1 MGPAATPALL
11 QYRLASSFLDPFDP
25 SGATVMLLNPNHLQ
39 RKYPDSRSGEI
50 MAATVDFFESRGKA
64 RLKRDDHERAWY
76 SDFLQFV
83 GRERVFASLLTPA
96 KYGAQDCR
104 WDTYR
109 ISEFAEIVGFYGLS
123 YWYPF
128 QVTALGLGPIWM
140 SDNEDAK
147 HKAGAQ
153 LEAGQVFGF
162 GLSEQA
168 HGADVYQTDM
178 ILKPRSGD
186 VGGWTANGEKYYI
199 GNANVA
205 RTVSTFGKIA
215 DTDEYVFFAADSQH
229 DRFDLIKNVVNSQ
242 NYVANYALRDY
253 PVTDAEI
260 LHRGPE
266 AFHAALN
273 TVNVCKY
280 NLGWGSIG
288 MCTHAMYEA
297 VTHASNRHLY
307 GTVVTDFSHVRRLLT
322 DAYVRLAAM
331 RLVATRAC
339 DYMRSASAADRRY
352 LLYSPLT
359 KAKVTSEGERVIIA
373 LWDVIAAKGVEKDTF
388 FETVTREI
396 GLLPRLEGTVHINIG
411 LLGKFM
417 PNFLFAPNN
426 ELPIIDRR
434 DDAADD
440 TFLFAQ
446 GPTGGLGKVRFHDW
460 RVLFASF
467 GHVANVA
474 LLHEQIDVL
483 AEMLASAT
491 PDAAQQKDIDF
502 AFAVGQ
508 LFATVPYAQLILEEA
523 LLSEL
528 DEALIDEIFAV
539 LVRDFNSY
547 AVELNDKRA
556 TTPEQARF
564 ATRMIRRPAHD
575 ATRYDQIWKEYV
587 VPINGAYQMRP

>member
-1 MGPAATPALL
+1 
-11 QYRLASSFLDPFDP
+11 
-25 SGATVMLLNPNHLQ
+25 MLLNPNHLQ
-39 RKYPDSRSGEI
+39 RRYPDARSGEI

-64 RLKRDDHERAWY
+64 RLKSDDHNRVWY
-76 SDFLQFV
+76 SDFLDHV
-83 GRERVFASLLTPA
+83 GRERIFASLLTPA
-96 KYGAQDCR
+96 EYGADDCR

-140 SDNEDAK
+140 SHNEDAK
-147 HKAGAQ
+147 RKAAAQ
-153 LEAGQVFGF
+153 LEQGEVFAF
-162 GLSEQA
+162 GLSERT

-178 ILKPRSGD
+178 ILTPGEH
-186 VGGWTANGEKYYI
+186 GWTASGEKYYI

-205 RTVSTFGKIA
+205 RMVSTFGKIA
-215 DTDEYVFFAADSQH
+215 GTSEKEPEYVFFAADSQH
-229 DRFDLIKNVVNSQ
+229 DRYELIKNVVNSQ
-242 NYVANYALRDY
+242 NFVANYALRDY
-253 PVTDAEI
+253 PVTEADM
-260 LHRGPE
+260 LHRGPD

-280 NLGWGSIG
+280 NLGWGAIG

-297 VTHASNRHLY
+297 VTHAANRYLY

-322 DAYVRLAAM
+322 DAYVRLIAM

-359 KAKVTSEGERVIIA
+359 KAKITSEGERVIAA

-388 FETVTREI
+388 FEAVTREI

-417 PNFLFAPNN
+417 PNFLFAPSA
-426 ELPIIDRR
+426 ELPVIGRR

-440 TFLFAQ
+440 AFLFAQ

-460 RVLFASF
+460 RTPFDAFRHLP
-467 GHVANVA
+467 NVA
-474 LLHEQIDVL
+474 LLREQVDVL
-483 AEMLASAT
+483 TEMLASAT
-491 PDAAQQKDIDF
+491 PDAMQQKDIDF

-523 LLSEL
+523 PLSGVE
-528 DEALIDEIFAV
+528 DALIDEIFAL
-539 LVRDFNSY
+539 LVRDFNGY
-547 AVELNDKRA
+547 AVELGDKPA
-556 TTPEQARF
+556 TTDEQARL
-564 ATRMIRRPAHD
+564 AMRMIRRPVHD
-575 ATRYDQIWKEYV
+575 PARYDQIWKEHV
-587 VPINGAYQMRP
+587 LPINGAYQMRP

>member
-1 MGPAATPALL
+1 
-11 QYRLASSFLDPFDP
+11 
-25 SGATVMLLNPNHLQ
+25 MLLNPNHLQ
-39 RKYPDSRSGEI
+39 RRYPDRRSGEI

-64 RLKRDDHERAWY
+64 RLKSDDHNRVWY
-76 SDFLQFV
+76 SDFLDHV
-83 GRERVFASLLTPA
+83 GRERIFASLLTPA
-96 KYGAQDCR
+96 EYGAADCR

-140 SDNEDAK
+140 SANEDAK
-147 HKAGAQ
+147 RKAAAQ
-153 LEAGQVFGF
+153 LEAGEVFAF
-162 GLSEQA
+162 GLSEQT

-178 ILKPRSGD
+178 ILTPSEH
-186 VGGWTANGEKYYI
+186 GWTANGEKYYI

-205 RTVSTFGKIA
+205 RMVSTFGKIA
-215 DTDEYVFFAADSQH
+215 GSDEYVFFAADSQH
-229 DRFDLIKNVVNSQ
+229 DRYELIKNVVNSQ
-242 NYVANYALRDY
+242 NFVANYALRDY
-253 PVTDAEI
+253 PVTEADM
-260 LHRGPE
+260 LHRGPD

-280 NLGWGSIG
+280 NLGWGAIG

-297 VTHASNRHLY
+297 VTHAANRYLY

-322 DAYVRLAAM
+322 DAYVRLIAM
-331 RLVATRAC
+331 KLVATRAC

-359 KAKVTSEGERVIIA
+359 KAKITSEGERVVTA

-388 FETVTREI
+388 FEAVTREI

-417 PNFLFAPNN
+417 PNFLFAPNA
-426 ELPIIDRR
+426 ELPLIPRR

-446 GPTGGLGKVRFHDW
+446 GPTGGLGKVRFGDW
-460 RVLFASF
+460 RAPFESF
-467 GHVANVA
+467 SHLPNVA
-474 LLHEQIDVL
+474 LLREQVDVL

-523 LLSEL
+523 PLSGV

-539 LVRDFNSY
+539 LVRDFNGY
-547 AVELNDKRA
+547 AVELSDKPA
-556 TTPEQARF
+556 TTDEQARL
-564 ATRMIRRPAHD
+564 ALRMIRRPVHD
-575 ATRYDQIWKEYV
+575 PARYDQIWKEHV
-587 VPINGAYQMRP
+587 LPINGAYRMRP

>member
-1 MGPAATPALL
+1 
-11 QYRLASSFLDPFDP
+11 
-25 SGATVMLLNPNHLQ
+25 MLLNPNHLQ
-39 RKYPDSRSGEI
+39 RRYPDARSGEI

-64 RLKRDDHERAWY
+64 RLKSDDHNRVWY
-76 SDFLQFV
+76 SDFLDHI
-83 GRERVFASLLTPA
+83 GRERIFASLLTPSE
-96 KYGAQDCR
+96 YGADDCR

-147 HKAGAQ
+147 RKAAAQ
-153 LEAGQVFGF
+153 LETGEVFAF
-162 GLSEQA
+162 GLSERT

-178 ILKPRSGD
+178 ILTPSEH
-186 VGGWTANGEKYYI
+186 GWTASGEKYYI

-205 RTVSTFGKIA
+205 RMVSTFGKIA
-215 DTDEYVFFAADSQH
+215 GTDEYVFFAADSQH
-229 DRFDLIKNVVNSQ
+229 DRYELIKNVVNSQ
-242 NYVANYALRDY
+242 NFVANYALRDY
-253 PVTDAEI
+253 PVTEADM
-260 LHRGPE
+260 LHRGPG

-280 NLGWGSIG
+280 NLGWGAIG

-297 VTHASNRHLY
+297 VTHASNRVLY
-307 GTVVTDFSHVRRLLT
+307 GTVVTDFTHVRRLLT
-322 DAYVRLAAM
+322 DAYLRLVAM
-331 RLVATRAC
+331 KLVATRAC

-359 KAKVTSEGERVIIA
+359 KAKITSEGERVITA
-373 LWDVIAAKGVEKDTF
+373 MWDVIAAKGVEKDTF
-388 FETVTREI
+388 FEAVTREI

-411 LLGKFM
+411 LLAKFM
-417 PNFLFAPNN
+417 PNFLFAPNA
-426 ELPIIDRR
+426 ELPVISRR

-460 RVLFASF
+460 RTPFDAYRHLP
-467 GHVANVA
+467 NVA
-474 LLHEQIDVL
+474 LLREQVDVL

-491 PDAAQQKDIDF
+491 PDAVQQKDIDF
-502 AFAVGQ
+502 AFGVGQ

-523 LLSEL
+523 PLSGM
-528 DEALIDEIFAV
+528 DDAVIDEIFAV
-539 LVRDFNSY
+539 LVRDFNGY
-547 AVELNDKRA
+547 AVELGDKPA
-556 TTPEQARF
+556 TTDEQARF
-564 ATRMIRRPAHD
+564 AMRMIRRPVHD
-575 ATRYDQIWKEYV
+575 SARYDQIWKEHV
-587 VPINGAYQMRP
+587 LPLSGAYQMRP

>member
-1 MGPAATPALL
+1 
-11 QYRLASSFLDPFDP
+11 
-25 SGATVMLLNPNHLQ
+25 MLLNPNQLE
-39 RKYPDSRSGEI
+39 RRYPDPRSGEI

-64 RLKRDDHERAWY
+64 RLKHDDHERTWY
-76 SDFLQFV
+76 SDFLDHV
-83 GRERVFASLLTPA
+83 GRERIFASLLTPA
-96 KYGAQDCR
+96 EYGAEDCR

-109 ISEFAEIVGFYGLS
+109 ISEFAEILGFYGLS

-140 SDNEDAK
+140 SANEDAK
-147 HKAGAQ
+147 RKAAAQ
-153 LEAGQVFGF
+153 LEAGEVFAF
-162 GLSEQA
+162 GLSEQT

-178 ILKPRSGD
+178 ILQAAD
-186 VGGWTANGEKYYI
+186 GGWIANGEKYYI

-205 RTVSTFGKIA
+205 RMVSTFGKIA
-215 DTDEYVFFAADSQH
+215 GTDEYVFFAADSQH
-229 DRFDLIKNVVNSQ
+229 DRYDLIKNVVNSQ

-253 PVTDAEI
+253 PVTEADM

-297 VTHASNRHLY
+297 VTHASNRYLY
-307 GTVVTDFSHVRRLLT
+307 GTVVTDFTHVRRLLT
-322 DAYVRLAAM
+322 DAYVRLVAM
-331 RLVATRAC
+331 KLVATRAS
-339 DYMRSASAADRRY
+339 DYMRSASAEDRRY

-359 KAKVTSEGERVIIA
+359 KAKITSEGERVIIA
-373 LWDVIAAKGVEKDTF
+373 LWDVIAAKGVEKDTI
-388 FETVTREI
+388 FEAMTREI

-417 PNFLFAPNN
+417 PNFLFAPNS
-426 ELPIIDRR
+426 ELPVIGRR

-440 TFLFAQ
+440 SFLFAQ

-460 RVLFASF
+460 RASF
-467 GHVANVA
+467 QSFAHLANVA
-474 LLHEQIDVL
+474 LLREQIDML

-523 LLSEL
+523 ALSRV
-528 DEALIDEIFAV
+528 DEALVDEIFAL

-547 AVELNDKRA
+547 AVELNDKRSA
-556 TTPEQARF
+556 TDHQARF
-564 ATRMIRRPAHD
+564 AMRMIRRPAND
-575 ATRYDQIWKEYV
+575 PARYDQIWKEHV
-587 VPINGAYQMRP
+587 LPISGAYQMRP

>member
-1 MGPAATPALL
+1 
-11 QYRLASSFLDPFDP
+11 
-25 SGATVMLLNPNHLQ
+25 MLLNPNHLQ
-39 RKYPDSRSGEI
+39 RQYPDRRSAEI

-64 RLKRDDHERAWY
+64 RLKSDDHERVWY
-76 SDFLQFV
+76 SEFLDHI
-83 GRERVFASLLTPA
+83 GRERIFASLLTPSA
-96 KYGAQDCR
+96 YGAADCR

-140 SDNEDAK
+140 SANEDAK
-147 HKAGAQ
+147 RKAAAQ
-153 LEAGQVFGF
+153 LEAGEVFAF
-162 GLSEQA
+162 GLSEQT

-178 ILKPRSGD
+178 ILTPSEN
-186 VGGWTANGEKYYI
+186 GWTASGEKYYI

-205 RTVSTFGKIA
+205 RMVSTFGKIA
-215 DTDEYVFFAADSQH
+215 GSDEYVFFAADSQH
-229 DRFDLIKNVVNSQ
+229 DRYDLIKNVVNSQ
-242 NYVANYALRDY
+242 NFVANYALREY
-253 PVTDAEI
+253 PVTEADI

-280 NLGWGSIG
+280 NLGWGAIG

-297 VTHASNRHLY
+297 VTHASNRVLY

-322 DAYVRLAAM
+322 DAYLRLVAM

-339 DYMRSASAADRRY
+339 DYMRSASADDRRY

-359 KAKVTSEGERVIIA
+359 KAKITSEGERVVIA

-388 FETVTREI
+388 FEAVTREI

-411 LLGKFM
+411 LLAKFM
-417 PNFLFAPNN
+417 PNFLFAPNG
-426 ELPIIDRR
+426 ELPIIGRR
-434 DDAADD
+434 DDASDD

-460 RVLFASF
+460 RAPFDGF
-467 GHVANVA
+467 GHLPNVA
-474 LLHEQIDVL
+474 LLRKQIDVL
-483 AEMLASAT
+483 ADMLASAT
-491 PDAAQQKDIDF
+491 PDAAQQKDVDF

-523 LLSEL
+523 LLSDV
-528 DEALIDEIFAV
+528 DETLIDEIFAV
-539 LVRDFNSY
+539 LVRDFNGY
-547 AVELNDKRA
+547 AVELSDKSA
-556 TTPEQARF
+556 TTDEQARF
-564 ATRMIRRPAHD
+564 ATRMIRRPVHD
-575 ATRYDQIWKEYV
+575 PTRYAQIWKEHIL
-587 VPINGAYQMRP
+587 PLNGAYQMRP

>member
-1 MGPAATPALL
+1 
-11 QYRLASSFLDPFDP
+11 
-25 SGATVMLLNPNHLQ
+25 MLLNPNRLQ

-50 MAATVDFFESRGKA
+50 MAATVEFFESRGKA
-64 RLKRDDHERAWY
+64 RLKQDDHERAWY
-76 SDFLQFV
+76 SDFLDFIA
-83 GRERVFASLLTPA
+83 RERIFASLLTPA
-96 KYGAQDCR
+96 EYGADDCR

-109 ISEFAEIVGFYGLS
+109 ISEFAEIIGFYGLS

-147 HKAGAQ
+147 RKAAAQ
-153 LEAGQVFGF
+153 LEQGEVFAF
-162 GLSEQA
+162 GLSERT

-178 ILKPRSGD
+178 ILTPSEH
-186 VGGWTANGEKYYI
+186 GWTANGEKYYI

-205 RTVSTFGKIA
+205 RMVSTFGRI
-215 DTDEYVFFAADSQH
+215 DQTDEYVFFAADSH
-229 DRFDLIKNVVNSQ
+229 DDRYDLIKNVVNSQ

-253 PVTDAEI
+253 PVTEADL
-260 LHRGPE
+260 LHRGPD

-280 NLGWGSIG
+280 NLGWGAVG
-288 MCTHAMYEA
+288 MCTHAIYEA
-297 VTHASNRHLY
+297 VTHAANRHLY
-307 GTVVTDFSHVRRLLT
+307 GTLVTDFSHVRRLLT
-322 DAYVRLAAM
+322 DAYLRLVAM
-331 RLVATRAC
+331 RLVCSRAS
-339 DYMRSASAADRRY
+339 DYMRSASADDRRY

-359 KAKVTSEGERVIIA
+359 KAKVTGEGERVITA

-388 FETVTREI
+388 FETVAREI

-417 PNFLFAPNN
+417 PNYLFAPDAA
-426 ELPIIDRR
+426 LPLIPRR

-460 RVLFASF
+460 RTSFAAF
-467 GHVANVA
+467 AHLPNVA
-474 LLHEQIDVL
+474 LLRDQIDVL

-502 AFAVGQ
+502 AFGVGQ
-508 LFATVPYAQLILEEA
+508 LFALVPYAQLVLEEA
-523 LLSEL
+523 PLSGV
-528 DEALIDEIFAV
+528 DETLIDQIFGL

-547 AVELNDKRA
+547 AVELNDKPSA
-556 TTPEQARF
+556 TDEQARF
-564 ATRMIRRPAHD
+564 AMRMIRRPVHD
-575 ATRYDQIWKEYV
+575 SARYDRVWKEYV
-587 VPINGAYQMRP
+587 LPLNGAYEMRP

>member
-1 MGPAATPALL
+1 
-11 QYRLASSFLDPFDP
+11 
-25 SGATVMLLNPNHLQ
+25 MLLNPNHLQ
-39 RKYPDSRSGEI
+39 RQYPDRRSGEI

-64 RLKRDDHERAWY
+64 RLKSDDHDRVWY
-76 SDFLQFV
+76 SDFLDHV
-83 GRERVFASLLTPA
+83 GRERIFASLLTPA
-96 KYGAQDCR
+96 GYGADDCR

-140 SDNEDAK
+140 SANEDAK
-147 HKAGAQ
+147 RKAAAQ
-153 LEAGQVFGF
+153 LEAGEVFGF
-162 GLSEQA
+162 GLSEQT

-178 ILKPRSGD
+178 ILTPASGS
-186 VGGWTANGEKYYI
+186 GNGWTATGEKYYI

-205 RTVSTFGKIA
+205 RMVSTFGKIA
-215 DTDEYVFFAADSQH
+215 GTKETDEYVFFAADSQH
-229 DRFDLIKNVVNSQ
+229 DRYDLIKNVVNSQ

-253 PVTDAEI
+253 PVTEADM

-280 NLGWGSIG
+280 NLGWGAIG

-297 VTHASNRHLY
+297 VTHASNRYLY
-307 GTVVTDFSHVRRLLT
+307 GTVVTDFTHVRRLLT

-331 RLVATRAC
+331 KLVATRAC

-359 KAKVTSEGERVIIA
+359 KAKITSEGERVVTA

-388 FETVTREI
+388 FEAVAREI

-417 PNFLFAPNN
+417 PNFLFAPNSQ
-426 ELPIIDRR
+426 LPVIGRR
-434 DDAADD
+434 DDASDD

-460 RVLFASF
+460 RAPFESF
-467 GHVANVA
+467 GHLPNVA
-474 LLHEQIDVL
+474 LLRKQIDVL

-523 LLSEL
+523 GLS
-528 DEALIDEIFAV
+528 DVDAALIDEIFAV
-539 LVRDFNSY
+539 LVRDFNGY
-547 AVELNDKRA
+547 AVELSDKPA
-556 TTPEQARF
+556 TTDEQARF
-564 ATRMIRRPAHD
+564 AMRMIRRPVHD
-575 ATRYDQIWKEYV
+575 PARYDQIWKEHV
-587 VPINGAYQMRP
+587 APINGAYQMRP

>member
-1 MGPAATPALL
+1 
-11 QYRLASSFLDPFDP
+11 
-25 SGATVMLLNPNHLQ
+25 MLLNPNRLA
-39 RKYPDSRSGEI
+39 RKYPDRRSGEI
-50 MAATVDFFESRGKA
+50 MAATVEFFESRGKA
-64 RLKRDDHERAWY
+64 RLKHDDHERVWY
-76 SDFLQFV
+76 SDFLNFIAN
-83 GRERVFASLLTPA
+83 ERIFASLMTPA
-96 KYGAQDCR
+96 DYGADECR

-147 HKAGAQ
+147 RKAAAQ
-153 LEAGQVFGF
+153 LEQGEVFAF
-162 GLSEQA
+162 GLSERT
-168 HGADVYQTDM
+168 HGADVYKTDM
-178 ILKPRSGD
+178 ILTPSDSKF
-186 VGGWTANGEKYYI
+186 GGWTATGEKYYI

-205 RTVSTFGKIA
+205 RMVSTFGKIA
-215 DTDEYVFFAADSQH
+215 GSDEYVFFAADSQH
-229 DRFDLIKNVVNSQ
+229 DRYELIKNVVNSQ
-242 NYVANYALRDY
+242 NYVANYALREY
-253 PVTDAEI
+253 PVTEADM

-280 NLGWGSIG
+280 NLGWGAVG
-288 MCTHAMYEA
+288 MCTHAIYEA
-297 VTHASNRHLY
+297 VTHAANRHLY
-307 GTVVTDFSHVRRLLT
+307 GSVVTDFSHVRRLLT
-322 DAYVRLAAM
+322 DAYVRLVAM

-339 DYMRSASAADRRY
+339 DYMRTASADDRRY

-388 FETVTREI
+388 FETVSREI

-411 LLGKFM
+411 LLAKFM
-417 PNFLFAPNN
+417 PNYLFAPDAA
-426 ELPIIDRR
+426 LPSIGRR

-440 TFLFAQ
+440 SFLFAQ
-446 GPTGGLGKVRFHDW
+446 GPTGGLGNVRFHDW
-460 RVLFASF
+460 RATFDSYAHLP
-467 GHVANVA
+467 NVA
-474 LLHEQIDVL
+474 LLRKQVDVL

-502 AFAVGQ
+502 AFGVGQ
-508 LFATVPYAQLILEEA
+508 LFAVVPYAQLILEEA
-523 LLSEL
+523 PLSGV

-547 AVELNDKRA
+547 AVELNDKPS
-556 TTPEQARF
+556 TTDEQARF
-564 ATRMIRRPAHD
+564 ALRMVRRPVHD
-575 ATRYDQIWKEYV
+575 PARYDQIWKDHV
-587 VPINGAYQMRP
+587 LPLNGAYEMRP

>member
-1 MGPAATPALL
+1 ML
-11 QYRLASSFLDPFDP
+11 LDPH
-25 SGATVMLLNPNHLQ
+25 HLQ
-39 RKYPDSRSGEI
+39 RKHRDRRSGEI

-64 RLKRDDHERAWY
+64 RLKSDDHNRVWY
-76 SDFLQFV
+76 SDFLDHI
-83 GRERVFASLLTPA
+83 GRERIFASLLTPSE
-96 KYGAQDCR
+96 YGSGDTR

-147 HKAGAQ
+147 RKAAAQ
-153 LEAGQVFGF
+153 LEAGEVFGF
-162 GLSEQA
+162 GLSEQT

-178 ILKPRSGD
+178 ILTPSEH
-186 VGGWTANGEKYYI
+186 GWVANGEKYYI

-205 RTVSTFGKIA
+205 RMVSTFGKIA
-215 DTDEYVFFAADSQH
+215 GSDEYVFFVADSQH
-229 DRFDLIKNVVNSQ
+229 DRYELIKNVVNSQ
-242 NYVANYALRDY
+242 NFVANYALRDY
-253 PVTDAEI
+253 PVAESDI

-280 NLGWGSIG
+280 NLGWGAVG

-297 VTHASNRHLY
+297 VTHASNRILY

-331 RLVATRAC
+331 RLVAARAC
-339 DYMRSASAADRRY
+339 DYMRSASARDRRY

-359 KAKVTSEGERVIIA
+359 KAKITSEGERVIIA

-388 FETVTREI
+388 FEAVTREI

-411 LLGKFM
+411 LLAKFM
-417 PNFLFAPNN
+417 PNFLFAPDSA
-426 ELPIIDRR
+426 LPTIGRR

-460 RVLFASF
+460 RAAFESF
-467 GHVANVA
+467 GHLPNVA
-474 LLHEQIDVL
+474 LLRQQIDVL
-483 AEMLASAT
+483 ADMLASAT

-523 LLSEL
+523 GLSGV
-528 DEALIDEIFAV
+528 DAALVDQIFAV
-539 LVRDFNSY
+539 LVRDFNGY
-547 AVELNDKRA
+547 AVELSDKPA
-556 TTPEQARF
+556 TTQDQARF
-564 ATRMIRRPAHD
+564 AMRMIRRPVHD
-575 ATRYDQIWKEYV
+575 PARYDQVWKEHV
-587 VPINGAYQMRP
+587 QPLNGVYQMRP

>member
-1 MGPAATPALL
+1 
-11 QYRLASSFLDPFDP
+11 
-25 SGATVMLLNPNHLQ
+25 MLLNPNHLQ
-39 RKYPDSRSGEI
+39 RQYPDRRSSEI

-64 RLKRDDHERAWY
+64 RLKSDDHERAWY
-76 SDFLQFV
+76 SEFLEHI
-83 GRERVFASLLTPA
+83 GRERIFASLLTPA
-96 KYGAQDCR
+96 EYGASDCR

-109 ISEFAEIVGFYGLS
+109 ISEFAEIVGFYGLN

-147 HKAGAQ
+147 RKAAAQ
-153 LEAGQVFGF
+153 LEAGEVFAF
-162 GLSEQA
+162 GLSEQT

-178 ILKPRSGD
+178 ILTPSED
-186 VGGWTANGEKYYI
+186 GWTASGEKYYI

-205 RTVSTFGKIA
+205 RMVSTFGKIA
-215 DTDEYVFFAADSQH
+215 GSDEYVFFTADSQH
-229 DRFDLIKNVVNSQ
+229 DRYDLIKNVVNSQ
-242 NYVANYALRDY
+242 NFVANYALRDY
-253 PVTDAEI
+253 PVTEADI

-280 NLGWGSIG
+280 NLGWGAVG

-297 VTHASNRHLY
+297 VTHASNRILY

-331 RLVATRAC
+331 KLVATRAS
-339 DYMRSASAADRRY
+339 DYMRSASASDRRY

-359 KAKVTSEGERVIIA
+359 KAKITSEGERVITA
-373 LWDVIAAKGVEKDTF
+373 LWDVIAAKGVEKDTI
-388 FETVTREI
+388 FEAMAREI

-411 LLGKFM
+411 LLAKFM
-417 PNFLFAPNN
+417 PNFLFAPNA
-426 ELPIIDRR
+426 ELPVIGRR
-434 DDAADD
+434 DDASDD
-440 TFLFAQ
+440 KFLFTQ
-446 GPTGGLGKVRFHDW
+446 GPTGGLGKVRFGDW
-460 RVLFASF
+460 RTPFDSFAQLP
-467 GHVANVA
+467 NVT
-474 LLHEQIDVL
+474 LLRNQIDVL

-523 LLSEL
+523 GLSGV
-528 DEALIDEIFAV
+528 DPALIDGIFAV
-539 LVRDFNSY
+539 LVRDFNTY
-547 AVELNDKRA
+547 AVELSDKPA
-556 TTPEQARF
+556 TTDAQARF
-564 ATRMIRRPAHD
+564 ALRMIRRPVHD
-575 ATRYDQIWKEYV
+575 PSSYDQIWKEHV
-587 VPINGAYQMRP
+587 LPINGAYQMRP

>member
-1 MGPAATPALL
+1 
-11 QYRLASSFLDPFDP
+11 
-25 SGATVMLLNPNHLQ
+25 MLLNPNQLE
-39 RKYPDSRSGEI
+39 RRYPDPRSGEI

-64 RLKRDDHERAWY
+64 RLKHDDHERTWY
-76 SDFLQFV
+76 SDFLDHV
-83 GRERVFASLLTPA
+83 GRERIFASLLTPA
-96 KYGAQDCR
+96 EYGAEDCR

-109 ISEFAEIVGFYGLS
+109 ISEFAEILGFYGLS

-140 SDNEDAK
+140 SANEDAK
-147 HKAGAQ
+147 RKAAAQ
-153 LEAGQVFGF
+153 LEAGEVFAF
-162 GLSEQA
+162 GLSEQT

-178 ILKPRSGD
+178 ILTPRD
-186 VGGWTANGEKYYI
+186 GGWIANGEKYYI

-205 RTVSTFGKIA
+205 RMVSTFGKIA
-215 DTDEYVFFAADSQH
+215 GTDEYVFFAADSQH
-229 DRFDLIKNVVNSQ
+229 DRYDLIKNVVNSQ

-253 PVTDAEI
+253 PVTEADM

-297 VTHASNRHLY
+297 VTHASNRYLY
-307 GTVVTDFSHVRRLLT
+307 GTVVTDFTHVRRLLT
-322 DAYVRLAAM
+322 DAYVRLVAM
-331 RLVATRAC
+331 KLVATRAS
-339 DYMRSASAADRRY
+339 DYMRSASAEDRRY

-359 KAKVTSEGERVIIA
+359 KAKITSEGERVIIA
-373 LWDVIAAKGVEKDTF
+373 LWDVIAAKGVEKDTI
-388 FETVTREI
+388 FEAMAREI

-417 PNFLFAPNN
+417 PNFLFAPNS
-426 ELPIIDRR
+426 ELPLIGRR
-434 DDAADD
+434 DEAADD
-440 TFLFAQ
+440 SFLFAQ

-460 RVLFASF
+460 RASF
-467 GHVANVA
+467 ESFAHLANVA
-474 LLHEQIDVL
+474 LLREQIDML

-523 LLSEL
+523 ALSRV
-528 DEALIDEIFAV
+528 DEALLDEIFAL

-547 AVELNDKRA
+547 AVELNDKPS
-556 TTPEQARF
+556 TTDQQARF
-564 ATRMIRRPAHD
+564 AMRMIRRPAHD
-575 ATRYDQIWKEYV
+575 PARYDQIWKEHV
-587 VPINGAYQMRP
+587 LPISGAYQMRP

>member
-1 MGPAATPALL
+1 ML
-11 QYRLASSFLDPFDP
+11 LDP
-25 SGATVMLLNPNHLQ
+25 NNLQ

-64 RLKRDDHERAWY
+64 RLKSDDHERRWY
-76 SDFLQFV
+76 TDFLDHV
-83 GRERVFASLLTPA
+83 GQQRIFASLLTPA
-96 KYGAQDCR
+96 EYGASDCR

-140 SDNEDAK
+140 SDNEHAK
-147 HKAGAQ
+147 RKAAAQ
-153 LEAGQVFGF
+153 LEAGEVFAF
-162 GLSEQA
+162 GLSEQT

-178 ILKPRSGD
+178 ILEPAE
-186 VGGWTANGEKYYI
+186 GGWTANGEKYYI

-205 RTVSTFGKIA
+205 RMVSTFGKFA
-215 DTDEYVFFAADSQH
+215 GTDEYVFFAADSQH
-229 DRFDLIKNVVNSQ
+229 DRYDLIKNVVNSQ

-253 PVTDAEI
+253 PVTEADI

-280 NLGWGSIG
+280 NLGWGAIG

-297 VTHASNRHLY
+297 VTHAANRYLY

-322 DAYVRLAAM
+322 DAYMRLIAM
-331 RLVATRAC
+331 KLVATRTA
-339 DYMRSASAADRRY
+339 DYMRSASADDRRY

-359 KAKVTSEGERVIIA
+359 KAKITSEGERVIIA
-373 LWDVIAAKGVEKDTF
+373 LWDVIAAKGVEKNTI
-388 FETVTREI
+388 FEAMAREI

-411 LLGKFM
+411 LLAKFM
-417 PNFLFAPNN
+417 PNFLFAPSS
-426 ELPIIDRR
+426 ELPLIGRR
-434 DDAADD
+434 DDALNDS
-440 TFLFAQ
+440 FLFAQ

-460 RVLFASF
+460 RAPLDSFA
-467 GHVANVA
+467 HLPNVA
-474 LLHEQIDVL
+474 LLREQIDVL

-502 AFAVGQ
+502 AFGVGQ

-523 LLSEL
+523 PLSGVDETLL
-528 DEALIDEIFAV
+528 DEIFAL

-547 AVELNDKRA
+547 AVELSDKPS
-556 TTPEQARF
+556 TTDEQARF
-564 ATRMIRRPAHD
+564 AMRMIRRPVHD
-575 ATRYDQIWKEYV
+575 PARYDQVWKEHV
-587 VPINGAYQMRP
+587 LPISGAYQMRP

>member
-1 MGPAATPALL
+1 
-11 QYRLASSFLDPFDP
+11 
-25 SGATVMLLNPNHLQ
+25 MLLNPNHLV
-39 RKYPDSRSGEI
+39 RRYPDARSGEI

-64 RLKRDDHERAWY
+64 RLKSDDHERVWY
-76 SDFLQFV
+76 SDFLDHV
-83 GRERVFASLLTPA
+83 GRERLFASLLTPA
-96 KYGAQDCR
+96 EYGGSDCR

-109 ISEFAEIVGFYGLS
+109 ISEFAEILGFYGLS

-147 HKAGAQ
+147 RKAAAQ
-153 LEAGQVFGF
+153 LEQGEVFAF

-178 ILKPRSGD
+178 ILEPAGD
-186 VGGWTANGEKYYI
+186 GAWTANGEKYYI

-205 RTVSTFGKIA
+205 RMVSTFGKIA
-215 DTDEYVFFAADSQH
+215 GTDEYVFFAADSQH
-229 DRFDLIKNVVNSQ
+229 ERYDLIKNVVNSQ

-253 PVTDAEI
+253 PVTEAEM
-260 LHRGPE
+260 LHRGPG

-280 NLGWGSIG
+280 NLGWGAIG

-307 GTVVTDFSHVRRLLT
+307 GTVVTDFTHVRRLLT
-322 DAYVRLAAM
+322 DAYVRLVAM
-331 RLVATRAC
+331 KMVASRAC
-339 DYMRSASAADRRY
+339 DYMRSASAQDCRY

-388 FETVTREI
+388 FETVAREI

-417 PNFLFAPNN
+417 PNYLFAPDAA
-426 ELPIIDRR
+426 LALIPRR

-440 TFLFAQ
+440 SFLFAQ
-446 GPTGGLGKVRFHDW
+446 GPTGGLGKIRFHNW
-460 RVLFASF
+460 RASF
-467 GHVANVA
+467 DSFAHLPNVA
-474 LLHEQIDVL
+474 LLREQIDVL

-502 AFAVGQ
+502 AFGVGQ
-508 LFATVPYAQLILEEA
+508 LFATVPYGQLILEEA
-523 LLSEL
+523 PLSGVGEP
-528 DEALIDEIFAV
+528 LIDEIFAL
-539 LVRDFNSY
+539 LVRDFNTY
-547 AVELNDKRA
+547 AVELHDKAA
-556 TTPEQARF
+556 TTDEQARF
-564 ATRMIRRPAHD
+564 AMRMIRRPVND
-575 ATRYDQIWKEYV
+575 PGRYDQVWKEHV
-587 VPINGAYQMRP
+587 LPLNGAYEMRP

>member
-1 MGPAATPALL
+1 
-11 QYRLASSFLDPFDP
+11 
-25 SGATVMLLNPNHLQ
+25 MLLNPNHLQ
-39 RKYPDSRSGEI
+39 RQYPDRRSGEI

-64 RLKRDDHERAWY
+64 RLKSDDHERVWY
-76 SDFLQFV
+76 SDFLEHI
-83 GRERVFASLLTPA
+83 GRERIFASLLTPSE
-96 KYGAQDCR
+96 YGADDCR

-109 ISEFAEIVGFYGLS
+109 ISEFAEIVGFYGLN

-140 SDNEDAK
+140 SANVDAK
-147 HKAGAQ
+147 RKAAAL
-153 LEAGQVFGF
+153 LEAGEVFAF
-162 GLSEQA
+162 GLSEQT

-178 ILKPRSGD
+178 NLRPSPN
-186 VGGWTANGEKYYI
+186 GGWTASGEKYYI

-205 RTVSTFGKIA
+205 RMVSTFGKFEG
-215 DTDEYVFFAADSQH
+215 TDEYVFFAADSQH
-229 DRFDLIKNVVNSQ
+229 DRYDLIKNVVNSQ

-253 PVTDAEI
+253 PVSEADI

-280 NLGWGSIG
+280 NLGWGAVG

-297 VTHASNRHLY
+297 VTHASNRILY

-322 DAYVRLAAM
+322 DAYARLVAM
-331 RLVATRAC
+331 RLVATRAS
-339 DYMRSASAADRRY
+339 DYMRSASADDRRY

-359 KAKVTSEGERVIIA
+359 KAKITSEGERVITA
-373 LWDVIAAKGVEKDTF
+373 LWDVIAAKGVEKDTI
-388 FETVTREI
+388 FEAMTREI

-411 LLGKFM
+411 LLAKFM
-417 PNFLFAPNN
+417 PNFLFAPNAA
-426 ELPIIDRR
+426 LPLIGRR

-440 TFLFAQ
+440 SFLFAQ

-460 RVLFASF
+460 RAPFDSF
-467 GHVANVA
+467 GHLPNVA
-474 LLHEQIDVL
+474 LLRSQIDVL

-523 LLSEL
+523 GLSGSEKGC
-528 DEALIDEIFAV
+528 DEALVDEIFAV
-539 LVRDFNSY
+539 LVRDFNAY
-547 AVELNDKRA
+547 AVELSDKPA
-556 TTPEQARF
+556 TTDEQARF
-564 ATRMIRRPAHD
+564 ALRMIRRPAHD
-575 ATRYDQIWKEYV
+575 PARYDQIWKDHIA
-587 VPINGAYQMRP
+587 PLSGAYRMRP

>member
-1 MGPAATPALL
+1 
-11 QYRLASSFLDPFDP
+11 
-25 SGATVMLLNPNHLQ
+25 MLLNPNHLQ
-39 RKYPDSRSGEI
+39 RRYPDRRSGEI

-64 RLKRDDHERAWY
+64 RLKSDDHNRVWY
-76 SDFLQFV
+76 SDFLDHV
-83 GRERVFASLLTPA
+83 GRERIFASLLTPA
-96 KYGAQDCR
+96 EYGAGDCR

-140 SDNEDAK
+140 SDNSDAK
-147 HKAGAQ
+147 RKAAAQ
-153 LEAGQVFGF
+153 LEAGEVFAF
-162 GLSEQA
+162 GLSEQT

-178 ILKPRSGD
+178 ILTPSEH
-186 VGGWTANGEKYYI
+186 GWTASGEKYYI

-205 RTVSTFGKIA
+205 RMVSTFGKIA
-215 DTDEYVFFAADSQH
+215 GTDEYVFFAADSQH
-229 DRFDLIKNVVNSQ
+229 DRYELIKNVVNSQ
-242 NYVANYALRDY
+242 NFVANYALRDY
-253 PVTDAEI
+253 PVTEADL
-260 LHRGPE
+260 LHRGPD

-280 NLGWGSIG
+280 NLGWGAIG

-297 VTHASNRHLY
+297 VTHAANRYLY

-322 DAYVRLAAM
+322 DAYVRLVAM
-331 RLVATRAC
+331 KLVATRAC

-359 KAKVTSEGERVIIA
+359 KAKITSEGERVITA
-373 LWDVIAAKGVEKDTF
+373 LWDVIAAKGVEKDTI
-388 FETVTREI
+388 FEAMTREI

-417 PNFLFAPNN
+417 PNFLFAPNA
-426 ELPIIDRR
+426 ELPVIGRR

-446 GPTGGLGKVRFHDW
+446 GPTGGLGKVRFADW
-460 RVLFASF
+460 RAPFESFA
-467 GHVANVA
+467 HLPNVA
-474 LLHEQIDVL
+474 LLREQVDVL
-483 AEMLASAT
+483 TEMLASAT
-491 PDAAQQKDIDF
+491 PDAVQQKDIDF

-523 LLSEL
+523 PLSGVS
-528 DEALIDEIFAV
+528 DALIDAIFAV
-539 LVRDFNSY
+539 LVRDFNGY
-547 AVELNDKRA
+547 AVELGDKPA
-556 TTPEQARF
+556 TTDEQARL
-564 ATRMIRRPAHD
+564 AMRMIRRPAHD
-575 ATRYDQIWKEYV
+575 PARYDQVWKEHV
-587 VPINGAYQMRP
+587 LPINGAYQMRP